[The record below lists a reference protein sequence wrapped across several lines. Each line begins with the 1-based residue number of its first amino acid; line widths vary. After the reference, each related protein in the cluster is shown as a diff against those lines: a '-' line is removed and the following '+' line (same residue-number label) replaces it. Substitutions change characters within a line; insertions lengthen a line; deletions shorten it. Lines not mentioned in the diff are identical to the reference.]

1 MAWLYLPESVGLN
14 SESQQPFPMQK
25 PFVMSRGKPMLPQS
39 LLRKWKKEDYMKH
52 LFGLTLQ
59 PSTANLGVE
68 RWISSQEDSLVNLGV
83 KPGNSKRQTTK
94 DGCGMTLSESF
105 AKLDRNSSSWK
116 TCQVSL
122 TGEFVTFSG
131 RWPRSGSML
140 NGVVSKHPMLAQTIG
155 EIESSFTPIVPKEGV
170 SFPTPCVADSGSNG
184 KTFRT
189 VAKKSLQE
197 GNWRGLSLPNVVRMF
212 PTPLA
217 SDSVKTNLVH
227 QGGNPTLLG
236 AVRMFPTV
244 TVQDSKNNAG
254 RSQNN
259 RNTLPLNAVAG
270 GKLNPQW
277 VEWLMGWPIGWT
289 DLEPAGT
296 ELSLSKQQGHSLNF
310 TEGLLGGA

>member
-25 PFVMSRGKPMLPQS
+25 PFVMSRGKPMLPPS

-68 RWISSQEDSLVNLGV
+68 RWISSLEDSLVNLGV

-94 DGCGMTLSESF
+94 DGCGMTLRESF
-105 AKLDRNSSSWK
+105 AKLDRNSSSWR
-116 TCQVSL
+116 TSQVSL
-122 TGEFVTFSG
+122 MGELVTFSG
-131 RWPRSGSML
+131 RWPRTGSML

-155 EIESSFTPIVPKEGV
+155 EIEYLFSPIVPREGV
-170 SFPTPCVADSGSNG
+170 TFPTP
-184 KTFRT
+184 T
-189 VAKKSLQE
+189 
-197 GNWRGLSLPNVVRMF
+197 
-212 PTPLA
+212 A
-217 SDSVKTNLVH
+217 SDGIRTNLVH
-227 QGGNPTLLG
+227 QRGNPTLLG
-236 AVRMFPTV
+236 AVRMFPTPTLDCAQERTNKYPQGGTSLALAVQMFPTV

-254 RSQNN
+254 KSQNR

-289 DLEPAGT
+289 DLEPVEM
-296 ELSLSKQQGHSLNF
+296 ELSLSKQPGHSLNF
-310 TEGLLGGA
+310 TEELLGGA